1 MAWIS
6 VIFIGVMSILY
17 ILPKFIDRI
26 YYVEEYDE
34 DSNVCLVQSASWLKE
49 KLYFTNSFW

>member
-34 DSNVCLVQSASWLKE
+34 DSNVCLVQSASW
-49 KLYFTNSFW
+49 FTMGYRAK